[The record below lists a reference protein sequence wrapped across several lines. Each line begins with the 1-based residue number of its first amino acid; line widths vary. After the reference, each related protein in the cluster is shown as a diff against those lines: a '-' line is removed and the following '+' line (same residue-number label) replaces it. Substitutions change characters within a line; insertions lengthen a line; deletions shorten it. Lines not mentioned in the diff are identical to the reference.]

1 MIIVLASLYFSRV
14 LTISREVFA
23 CVKNSSSVEGKTSRC
38 CRGSI
43 GGGGGHGHMPSSAR
57 GAGGGNH
64 AAARVAAH
72 ARHVVHPRAD
82 AD

>member
-43 GGGGGHGHMPSSAR
+43 GGGGGHGHMAPS
-57 GAGGGNH
+57 AGGGRH

-72 ARHVVHPRAD
+72 ARHVRA
-82 AD
+82 